1 MKNNTDI
8 VMVPCYFENLG
19 RRDYRS
25 VWDLQEKTLELV
37 KDAKMEG
44 RTGMNRLFFVEHDPV
59 FTVGRSG
66 KDSNML
72 AGAAM
77 LQAKHAEFIHVDRGG
92 DVTYHGPGQIVGYP
106 VFNLEEL
113 GLGVKAYVDA
123 HRAEMTGKSRTLN
136 FGTVGYRISSKL
148 VLPAAK
154 AAEAIAA
161 LKALGRKE
169 FVKTTETL
177 DRAAL
182 SRQPA
187 EFLEQIGAYI
197 RQSDE
202 FYYDVS
208 GEEAEL

>member
-1 MKNNTDI
+1 MARRKVTAAPVLTDWAAVDSALRDI
-8 VMVPCYFENLG
+8 RECQHALTELG
-19 RRDYRS
+19 VDRDRRIDA
-25 VWDLQEKTLELV
+25 V
-37 KDAKMEG
+37 KDEYSKMALPLQNRIKKLEG
-44 RTGMNRLFFVEHDPV
+44 D
-59 FTVGRSG
+59 
-66 KDSNML
+66 
-72 AGAAM
+72 
-77 LQAKHAEFIHVDRGG
+77 
-92 DVTYHGPGQIVGYP
+92 
-106 VFNLEEL
+106 
-113 GLGVKAYVDA
+113 VKAYADA
-123 HRAEMTGKSRTLN
+123 HRAEMTGKSQTLN

>member
-1 MKNNTDI
+1 MARRKVTAAPVLADWAAVDGALRDI
-8 VMVPCYFENLG
+8 RECEHALTELG
-19 RRDYRS
+19 
-25 VWDLQEKTLELV
+25 
-37 KDAKMEG
+37 
-44 RTGMNRLFFVEHDPV
+44 
-59 FTVGRSG
+59 
-66 KDSNML
+66 
-72 AGAAM
+72 
-77 LQAKHAEFIHVDRGG
+77 VDR
-92 DVTYHGPGQIVGYP
+92 DRRIDNIKEEYSKMALPLQNRIKK
-106 VFNLEEL
+106 LEAD
-113 GLGVKAYVDA
+113 VKAYADA
-123 HRAEMTGKSRTLN
+123 HRAELTGKSRTLN

-148 VLPAAK
+148 ILPAAK

-182 SRQPA
+182 LRQPA

-208 GEEAEL
+208 SDEPDAG

>member
-1 MKNNTDI
+1 MARRKVATTPALADWAAVDGALRDI
-8 VMVPCYFENLG
+8 RECEHALTELG
-19 RRDYRS
+19 VDRDRRIDA
-25 VWDLQEKTLELV
+25 V
-37 KDAKMEG
+37 KDEYSKMALPLQ
-44 RTGMNRLFFVEHDPV
+44 NRIKKLE
-59 FTVGRSG
+59 
-66 KDSNML
+66 
-72 AGAAM
+72 
-77 LQAKHAEFIHVDRGG
+77 G
-92 DVTYHGPGQIVGYP
+92 DVKV
-106 VFNLEEL
+106 
-113 GLGVKAYVDA
+113 YVDA
-123 HRAEMTGKSRTLN
+123 HRAEMIGKSRTLN

-148 VLPAAK
+148 ILPAAK

-182 SRQPA
+182 LRQPA

-208 GEEAEL
+208 SDEPDAG

>member
-1 MKNNTDI
+1 MARRKVTEAPALTDWAAVDSALQDI
-8 VMVPCYFENLG
+8 RECQHALTELSVDRD
-19 RRDYRS
+19 RRIDA
-25 VWDLQEKTLELV
+25 V
-37 KDAKMEG
+37 KDEYSKMALPLQNRIKKLEG
-44 RTGMNRLFFVEHDPV
+44 E
-59 FTVGRSG
+59 
-66 KDSNML
+66 
-72 AGAAM
+72 
-77 LQAKHAEFIHVDRGG
+77 
-92 DVTYHGPGQIVGYP
+92 
-106 VFNLEEL
+106 
-113 GLGVKAYVDA
+113 VKVYVDA

-148 VLPAAK
+148 VLPATK

-161 LKALGRKE
+161 LKALGHKE